1 MRFIKQHLES
11 IAGVEIYP
19 ILSLL
24 IFFLFFV
31 GLAIYVFRVDKGFI
45 SYMKDRPLDL
55 AGEDDSEN
63 AENI

>member
-24 IFFLFFV
+24 IFFIFFV
-31 GLAIYVFRVDKGFI
+31 GLAIYIFRVDRTFVN
-45 SYMKDRPLDL
+45 YMKSTPLDL
-55 AGEDDSEN
+55 PGDDDANSEKN
-63 AENI
+63 

>member
-24 IFFLFFV
+24 IFFIFFV
-31 GLAIYVFRVDKGFI
+31 GLAIYIFRVDRSFLN
-45 SYMKDRPLDL
+45 YMKNSPLEL
-55 AGEDDSEN
+55 SGDDEPNTEN
-63 AENI
+63 N